1 MKRTQACRPNLDAL
15 ESRVV
20 LSFSLSSIFHSLLG
34 SIDGTSSSTT
44 TTTAPV
50 RTPAQIAA
58 HNLAVQAHQQQL
70 EARIAQAHELRLEHA
85 HLHLH
90 AQVHVHGK

>member
-1 MKRTQACRPNLDAL
+1 MKRTKVCCPNVDAL

-34 SIDGTSSSTT
+34 NIGGNTSTT
-44 TTTAPV
+44 TNTPV

-58 HNLAVQAHQQQL
+58 HNLAVQTQHLQAAARREHARELRAEHVAML
-70 EARIAQAHELRLEHA
+70 EAHH
-85 HLHLH
+85 HP
-90 AQVHVHGK
+90 VVK